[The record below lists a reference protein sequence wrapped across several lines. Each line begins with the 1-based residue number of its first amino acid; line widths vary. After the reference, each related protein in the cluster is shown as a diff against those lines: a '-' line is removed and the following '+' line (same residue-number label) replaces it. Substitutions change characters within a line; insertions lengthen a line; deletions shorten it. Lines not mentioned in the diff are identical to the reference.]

1 MVYTTFMVNN
11 VQLGERLK
19 DALNLSYLFYSGY
32 KHLSFGENSYESG
45 HYLSVIFAESGNLTL
60 KYQGLQLEVPELNAV
75 FIPPQT
81 AYTLTC
87 ENLKARIFSCEFS
100 LASRIPV
107 DLDGKL
113 FFISGIKL
121 PLMKRIIRSSLN
133 SFPDGNWQ
141 SKVKQVD
148 PIDEHLIKN
157 CIELFVIDCI
167 NSGNKPIIDKNY
179 PIAGKGESA
188 KTALKIYEYLSLN
201 LNRNITLEEVAD
213 ELFFSVSYVKTVF
226 KKHTGKSVIDAFNEM
241 KIERAKKLIKK
252 GIRFSEIANQL
263 AFSSSQYFSRI
274 FKRHVGITP
283 MEYKK
288 SLSK

>member
-1 MVYTTFMVNN
+1 MVNEI
-11 VQLGERLK
+11 QLGERLK

-32 KHLSFGENSYESG
+32 KHLSFGENLFESG
-45 HYLSVIFAESGNLTL
+45 HYITAIFAESGNLTL
-60 KYQGLQLEVPELNAV
+60 KYQGLHLEVPELNAV
-75 FIPPQT
+75 FIPSQT
-81 AYTLTC
+81 AYSLVC

-100 LASRIPV
+100 LASRIPI

-113 FFISGIKL
+113 FFVSGIKL
-121 PLMKRIIRSSLN
+121 PLMKRIIRASLN
-133 SFPDGNWQ
+133 AFPNGDVQ
-141 SKVKQVD
+141 SKVKKVD

-179 PIAGKGESA
+179 PIAGKGESS
-188 KTALKIYEYLSLN
+188 KIALKIYEYLSLN

-213 ELFFSVSYVKTVF
+213 ELFFSISYVKSVF
-226 KKHTGKSVIDAFNEM
+226 KKHTGKSIIDAFNEM

-252 GIRFSEIANQL
+252 GVRFTEITQQL
-263 AFSSSQYFSRI
+263 AFSSAQYFSRI

-288 SLSK
+288 SLAK